1 MTFDFPFDFIEP
13 MNNIDW
19 TGLNIWVNL
28 LAGRKDKFSCKL
40 YFIRLSFYKTKLL
53 IFGWLEYIVK
63 ILNRT
68 VFSFIFEDQLALD
81 EKYLKKYIKNIFL
94 AKIKSRIRDQ
104 AIQRLR
110 LYSKKKLIRIIYESA
125 LTVVPVFVLN

>member
-28 LAGRKDKFSCKL
+28 LAGRKDKLSCKL
-40 YFIRLSFYKTKLL
+40 YFICLLLYKRKLL
-53 IFGWLEYIVK
+53 VFRWLEYIVK

-104 AIQRLR
+104 AIPTLR
-110 LYSKKKLIRIIYESA
+110 LNSKKKLIRIIYESA